1 MFYWSVNR
9 KAFRVKIKA
18 INYAK
23 ADFQIDTE
31 TLLAENSSNQNQFE
45 KPDEGKRGLK
55 NFKYYVIKLIT

>member
-1 MFYWSVNR
+1 M
-9 KAFRVKIKA
+9 FRVKIEA

-45 KPDEGKRGLK
+45 NPDEGKRGLK